1 MYKKELFRKY
11 TKTVNQRQARK
22 GLSLPASATFKH
34 FKAPLF
40 QWVLLVLMLSPA
52 LSLNLKAQAPADTQ
66 TLAQAQALYEAKA
79 YDNSLQL
86 LQGVITQSENQQDWP
101 LLAKAHLL
109 AGKNYNRKR
118 DYQKRLDAAT
128 EAHRIVKGFL
138 PPSDSLLPV
147 VLREKGDSYIRLNQY
162 DSSVYYL
169 EQARQRFTQME
180 NWSQAS
186 SCGVGIGSAFYRKKA
201 YPQAE
206 KALMASQ
213 KLMED
218 KLSPLPSLYGT
229 VLNLLGAVYR
239 GTGDYEKALQNSL
252 NAVRFHENTPSSGQ
266 RLTFAYNNLGTAYF
280 NRADYNKAEEVLLLA
295 EINAQKGEKP
305 DYRSLSNIYNNL
317 MLALTRKKQYE
328 RALAYGQQRQKL
340 LTDEQVQLSAGSM
353 ANFYNNLALVFLE
366 MNQQTIAKD
375 YLLKAYKL
383 DTGRSQTI
391 SNLGYYYLRSAQTDS
406 ARSYLKRAIAKPG
419 DSRIRDLP
427 KLYRYLGEA
436 TVALGHHE
444 EGLTHFNTAISLL
457 AEDFS
462 TSSLY
467 AVPSLASVKLK
478 RELLLVLYNKGKQME
493 VTGAPLKNINET
505 LLSATALTDS
515 LYQDYLA
522 EGSRLFLRSEA
533 MPLYETTIRSLI
545 AAYDATKDQS
555 LLPQL
560 FEVFEKGKSS
570 LLTDLMSVKNANL
583 LGGVPAELIEKESTL
598 QIDIAFYESEL
609 YKARQKE
616 DSTKASLYKGYR
628 LEKTNELDRLKENFR
643 DNYPKYYQARHAQD
657 KLHLNEVQEK
667 LKDSGELLV
676 EYFVGERAVYAMAIS
691 ADEVVVK
698 EIPEP
703 LTALRSE
710 TIRYLSTINDPT
722 LLQTDS
728 KLAFQRLSH
737 QGQQLYEK
745 LITPLFTE
753 LTKSLEALY
762 IVPDGFLNY
771 LPFEALITD
780 KKSDNLDFIGLP
792 YLIRKHPVRYSYSA
806 SLPQTVYAKKL
817 GRSRVLAMAPFSD
830 TNLPDS
836 GDEIAEIDKHFSA
849 SLLPGITGTKAEF
862 RNQAN
867 DFEVLHLATHGTI
880 DTDNPGQSY
889 LSFAADSTDGR
900 LYVYELEN
908 MDLSARLAILSA
920 CETGTGNFVAGEGV
934 MSLARGFTY
943 AGVPSIL
950 MSLWKVDD
958 HSGTDLISGF
968 YEGLSAESNKALA
981 LQTAKLNYLDNADQL
996 HAHPYF
1002 WSQFVLVGD
1011 PAPLKSVPA
1020 WPLWVTLTAL
1030 VLLAGLALARKRAQ
1044 KAG

>member
-1 MYKKELFRKY
+1 
-11 TKTVNQRQARK
+11 
-22 GLSLPASATFKH
+22 
-34 FKAPLF
+34 
-40 QWVLLVLMLSPA
+40 MLSPA
-52 LSLNLKAQAPADTQ
+52 LSLHLKSQSPTSTQ
-66 TLAQAQALYEAKA
+66 TLEQAQALYDNKA

-86 LQGVITQSENQQDWP
+86 LQAVITQTENQQNWTG
-101 LLAKAHLL
+101 LVKAHLL
-109 AGKNYNRKR
+109 AGKNHNRKR
-118 DYQKRLDAAT
+118 EYPQRLEAAT
-128 EAHRIVKGFL
+128 EALRIVKGFL
-138 PPSDSLLPV
+138 SASDSLLPV

-162 DSSVYYL
+162 DSSVHYL
-169 EQARQRFTQME
+169 KQARERFTEME
-180 NWSQAS
+180 NWDQAS

-206 KALMASQ
+206 RALLESQ
-213 KLMED
+213 KLMEQ

-252 NAVRFHENTPSSGQ
+252 NAVRFHENNPSSGQ

-340 LTDEQVQLSAGSM
+340 LTDKQVQLSAGSM

-366 MNQQTIAKD
+366 MNRQAES
-375 YLLKAYKL
+375 KAYFHKAYLL
-383 DTGRSQTI
+383 DTGRPQTLA
-391 SNLGYYYLRSAQTDS
+391 NLGYYYLRSGQTDS
-406 ARSYLKRAIAKPG
+406 ARTFLKKAIAKPG
-419 DSRIRDLP
+419 DNRTRDLP

-436 TVALGHHE
+436 TMAMGDQE
-444 EGLTHFNTAISLL
+444 QGLTHFNTAISLL
-457 AEDFS
+457 AEDFP
-462 TSSLY
+462 TSSAY
-467 AVPSLASVKLK
+467 AVPSLESVRQK
-478 RELLLVLYNKGKQME
+478 RELLLVLSNKGKQMAIA
-493 VTGAPLKNINET
+493 GAPLKNINET
-505 LLSATALTDS
+505 LLSAVALADS
-515 LYQDYLA
+515 LYQDHLA

-533 MPLYETTIRSLI
+533 IPLYEATIRSLL
-545 AAYDATKDQS
+545 AEYEATENQA
-555 LLPQL
+555 LLPPL

-570 LLTDLMSVKNANL
+570 LLTDLMRVKNANL
-583 LGGVPAELIEKESTL
+583 LGGVPAELIEQESTL

-609 YKARQKE
+609 YRARQKV
-616 DSTKASLYKGYR
+616 DSTKASLYNGYR
-628 LEKTNELDRLKENFR
+628 LEKINELDRLKENFR
-643 DNYPKYYQARHAQD
+643 ANYPKYYLARHAQD
-657 KLHLNEVQEK
+657 KLNLNEVQEK

-676 EYFVGERAVYAMAIS
+676 EYFVGENAVYAMAIS
-691 ADEVVVK
+691 ADDVVVK
-698 EIPEP
+698 EISEP
-703 LTALRSE
+703 VISLRSE
-710 TIRYLSTINDPT
+710 TVRYLSTINDPT

-737 QGQQLYEK
+737 QGQQLYQK
-745 LITPLFTE
+745 LITPLFAE
-753 LTKSLEALY
+753 LKENPEALY

-771 LPFEALITD
+771 LPFEALITGN
-780 KKSDNLDFIGLP
+780 SGNSPDFIGLP
-792 YLIRKHPVRYSYSA
+792 YLIKKYPVRYSYSA
-806 SLPQTVYAKKL
+806 SLPQAASGKKL
-817 GRSRVLAMAPFSD
+817 GKSRVLGMAPFSD
-830 TNLPDS
+830 ANLPNS
-836 GDEIAEIDKHFSA
+836 GDEIAEINKHFSA
-849 SLLPGITGTKAEF
+849 SLLPGNTGTKAEF

-867 DFEVLHLATHGTI
+867 GFEVLHLATHGTI

-889 LSFAADSTDGR
+889 LSFAADSTDGK
-900 LYVYELEN
+900 LHVYELEN
-908 MDLSARLAILSA
+908 MDLSAKLAILSA

-943 AGVPSIL
+943 AGVPSVL

-958 HSGTDLISGF
+958 RSGTDLISGF
-968 YEGLSAESNKALA
+968 YKGLSAEANKARA

-1020 WPLWVTLTAL
+1020 WPLWVTLAGLILLGGL
-1030 VLLAGLALARKRAQ
+1030 VLATKRAQ
-1044 KAG
+1044 KAEVQ